1 MKFNRILVASM
12 AACTTVGLIAA
23 STAQGQ
29 INTTCAN
36 ANFIFLGERVSQF
49 HQNDASLYFK
59 ARVTAGRSYTVI
71 AWAPFQAAGQGGA
84 NLAVSIWGDAACS
97 TEAIGVDS
105 TDYEPRVNLIPD
117 HTGEQDS
124 IIPSADGTIYIQ
136 VVNSV
141 GIAYTTQV
149 LMMETTLFSP
159 WWFTGGTNQAFIE
172 MRNNMTTATTA
183 QVTMYRPDGIACGS
197 TAVTIPGNGNSAIS
211 VGAVGTCAAGSG
223 SAQIAFAG
231 TPGGMIAN
239 ITTIDAVNG
248 TSFDSPFAPRMV
260 WSTFSR

>member
-1 MKFNRILVASM
+1 MKLSRILVASM
-12 AACTTVGLIAA
+12 AACTTVGLMAA

-29 INTTCAN
+29 INTSCAN

-49 HQNDASLYFK
+49 HQNNASLYFK
-59 ARVTAGRSYTVI
+59 ARVTGGRSYTVI

-97 TEAIGVDS
+97 TEAIGVDP

-124 IIPSADGTIYIQ
+124 IIPSADGVIYIQ
-136 VVNSV
+136 VANSV
-141 GIAYTTQV
+141 GIAYTTQLLV
-149 LMMETTLFSP
+149 IETTLFSP
-159 WWFTGGTNQAFIE
+159 WWFTGGSNQAFIE
-172 MRNNMTTATTA
+172 MRNNMSTETVAR
-183 QVTMYRPDGIACGS
+183 VTMYRPDGIACGS
-197 TAVTIPGNGNSAIS
+197 TAVTIPGNGNAAIS
-211 VGAVGTCAAGSG
+211 VGVLCGAGSG

-239 ITTIDAVNG
+239 TTTIDAVNG